1 MVSPDSKCPPGDET
15 ITSMG
20 SAESASNAIK
30 RRAVSA
36 AVASEIFPKMST
48 VRDLNAFSSK
58 KALRGSIGAVGGVV
72 SIKILLT
79 YLTNEAPGS

>member
-1 MVSPDSKCPPGDET
+1 
-15 ITSMG
+15 
-20 SAESASNAIK
+20 
-30 RRAVSA
+30 
-36 AVASEIFPKMST
+36 